1 MGRFPED
8 REAPFLIEKLLLG
21 WEGRNFLLGW
31 IIFSRK
37 TMERNSIITAAI
49 ILAIL
54 AAGLGFWAGRAG
66 YFYKS
71 APEDAIQ
78 EDYSPDLLAGENAIA
93 VNDQPPGMAV
103 AISFVT
109 FAHDGWVVIHE
120 DRDNKPGNILGARRF
135 NAGERQSG
143 SVELLRATE
152 SEKVYYAML
161 HSDDGDRQF
170 ALEKDLPITDPHGNI
185 IMMRFIAASK
195 AGE

>member
-1 MGRFPED
+1 MD
-8 REAPFLIEKLLLG
+8 R
-21 WEGRNFLLGW
+21 NN
-31 IIFSRK
+31 II
-37 TMERNSIITAAI
+37 IGGI
-49 ILAIL
+49 ILVIL
-54 AAGLGFWAGRAG
+54 AGGLGFWAGRAG
-66 YFYKS
+66 YFSKS
-71 APEDAIQ
+71 APEGAIQ
-78 EDYSPDLLAGENAIA
+78 ENSSPDLLAGENAIA

-103 AISFVT
+103 AISFIT

-120 DRDNKPGNILGARRF
+120 DRDNKPGNILGAQRF

-152 SEKVYYAML
+152 PEKVYYAML

-170 ALEKDLPITDPHGNI
+170 AREKDLPIADPQGNI